1 MRTRTIDVTGIGNAI
16 VDVVSQVDDAFLR
29 EHSIT
34 KGAMQLIDAGRAR
47 DLYRL
52 LGPGLEVSGGS
63 AANTATG
70 LAAMGG
76 RAAFVGKVR
85 DDHLGSVFRADIA
98 RAGVRYETPSS
109 TDGPDSACCLVLVTP
124 DAQRSMNTYLGA
136 CTQLDTVDIDPELI
150 ADSAVIYL
158 EGYLWDPPGG
168 RRALQAAT
176 AAAHRAGS
184 RLALSLSD
192 PHCVERHRDDILRL
206 LADHVDILF
215 CNEDELRALCRT
227 DDLEVAIAA
236 VVGNCDLLAVTRGAH
251 GSIVIGPGERH
262 QVPALPAGPV
272 VDTTGAGDIYA
283 AGFLFGLVSGEPLG
297 RCGEI
302 ASAAAGEIIT
312 RFGARFPDRSND
324 GPARR
329 PGLSG
334 TAADLVNR

>member
-1 MRTRTIDVTGIGNAI
+1 MRTRTIDVTAIGNAI
-16 VDVVSQVDDAFLR
+16 VDVVSQVDDAFLQ

-34 KGAMQLIDAGRAR
+34 KGAMQLIDADRAR
-47 DLYRL
+47 ELYRL

-85 DDHLGSVFRADIA
+85 DDHLGSVFHADIA
-98 RAGVRYETPSS
+98 RVGVRYETPSS
-109 TDGPDSACCLVLVTP
+109 TAGLDSACCLVLVTP

-136 CTQLDTVDIDPELI
+136 CTELDVADIDPELI
-150 ADSAVIYL
+150 AESAIIYL

-168 RRALQAAT
+168 RRALQAA
-176 AAAHRAGS
+176 AAAARRTGT
-184 RLALSLSD
+184 RVALTLSD
-192 PHCVERHRDDILRL
+192 PYCVERHRDDILRL

-227 DDLEVAIAA
+227 DDLETAIAT
-236 VVGNCDLLAVTRGAH
+236 VIDDCDLLAVTRGAH
-251 GSIVIGPGERH
+251 GSIVIGSGERH

-283 AGFLFGLVSGEPLG
+283 AGFLFGLVGGESLG

-302 ASAAAGEIIT
+302 ASAAAGEIVT
-312 RFGARFPDRSND
+312 RFGARFPSRSDD
-324 GPARR
+324 GSAQC
-329 PGLSG
+329 PGVSD
-334 TAADLVNR
+334 TAVDLANG